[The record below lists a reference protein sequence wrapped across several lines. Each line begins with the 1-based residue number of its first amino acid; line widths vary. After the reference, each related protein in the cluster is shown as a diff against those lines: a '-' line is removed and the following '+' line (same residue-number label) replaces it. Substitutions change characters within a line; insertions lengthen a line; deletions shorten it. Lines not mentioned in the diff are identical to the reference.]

1 MAASS
6 WGLAPASG
14 RGGPAGARIRRALDR
29 LRAIELE
36 DLEPRNAGNWPA
48 PARMAATALAFALV
62 LAVAWV
68 AWLAPRSAALSAGER
83 AEQQLADARRTKALL
98 AAPLGTEQARR
109 DALQA
114 DFSAVLATLP
124 TGTEVPGLLEDI
136 ARAALVHELTV
147 ERIELG
153 VELPAE
159 LYFELPIEIVL
170 TGPYHRIGAF
180 AGTVAGL
187 SRVVTLHDFAVTRA
201 TAGSDLRLAVL
212 AKTYRYRDPAEVA
225 P

>member
-1 MAASS
+1 M
-6 WGLAPASG
+6 
-14 RGGPAGARIRRALDR
+14 RRALER
-29 LRAIELE
+29 LRDIEIE

-48 PARMAATALAFALV
+48 PARMAATALAFALA

-68 AWLAPRSAALSAGER
+68 AWLAPRSAALSTGER
-83 AEQQLADARRTKALL
+83 AEQQHADASRNKALL
-98 AAPLGTEQARR
+98 AAPLGAEQARR

-114 DFSAVLATLP
+114 DFSALLATLP
-124 TGTEVPGLLEDI
+124 TGTEVPGLLEDM

-153 VELPAE
+153 VELPSE

-170 TGPYHRIGAF
+170 TGRYHRIGAF
-180 AGTVAGL
+180 AGAVAGL
-187 SRVVTLHDFAVTRA
+187 SRVVTLHDFEVTRA
-201 TAGSDLRLAVL
+201 TAGTDLRMAVL
-212 AKTYRYRDPAEVA
+212 AKTYRYRDPAEAA